1 MYLPVCLLQL
11 KRLMGGRNWKH
22 KKESVTLRDVNEEE
36 IAQTGQ
42 HMRLVHSTEEM
53 DALAL
58 ASKVHTCIH
67 TYIRVQN
74 ECNHGCLGVTEVL

>member
-1 MYLPVCLLQL
+1 MQL

-58 ASKVHTCIH
+58 ASKVHT
-67 TYIRVQN
+67 YICVQN
-74 ECNHGCLGVTEVL
+74 ECNHGCLGVTEVYRGPSRQL